1 MASAPC
7 NFQLSRHCLTSQPLL
22 SLPGGQFARNSR
34 RFVVYAREFKAY
46 EEAVRIQRPPP
57 PAPLRPGKVSP
68 PLPVPAKIPRPP
80 YVGSSELPELSRQFQ
95 IHDSEGIERMRAAC
109 RLAAH
114 VLEYAGTLK
123 SVNWK
128 PCLLFPSVTTDEID
142 RAVHK
147 MIIDA
152 GAYPSPLGYSGFPK
166 SVCTSVNEC
175 MCHGIPDSRPLEG
188 YHGDTS
194 KTFLCGD
201 VDNRVKR
208 LMKVYPFTSV
218 SVLSSEKNLNFTVL
232 HEKQFEPALPKG
244 LILQSKFLSPS
255 LHCAVSLRKCIT
267 FGVVERFVGHGVG
280 TIFHSEPIIYHH
292 STSLDYRNLLT
303 GGSDARGRT
312 VEGLTFTIEPI
323 LTMGSIECDTWDD
336 NWTAL
341 TTDGSPAAQFEHTV
355 LITRTGA
362 EILTKL

>member
-1 MASAPC
+1 MISHEFQSRCYSNGFLKNLRLPQKC
-7 NFQLSRHCLTSQPLL
+7 NESERKH
-22 SLPGGQFARNSR
+22 
-34 RFVVYAREFKAY
+34 EFKPANP
-46 EEAVRIQRPPP
+46 RPPP
-57 PAPLRPGKVSP
+57 QAPLRPGKVSP

-80 YVGSSELPELSRQFQ
+80 YVSSSELPELSRQFQ

-109 RLAAH
+109 RHAAH
-114 VLEYAGTLK
+114 VLEYAGTLVR
-123 SVNWK
+123 S
-128 PCLLFPSVTTDEID
+128 SVTTDEID

-152 GAYPSPLGYSGFPK
+152 GAYPSPLGYGGFPK

-201 VDNRVKR
+201 VNNRVKR
-208 LMKVYPFTSV
+208 LVKVYPFTSV
-218 SVLSSEKNLNFTVL
+218 SPLSSGKNLTFTVL
-232 HEKQFEPALPKG
+232 HEKQFEPVLPKG

-255 LHCAVSLRKCIT
+255 LHCAVRKIVESVSDRLNSSLESII
-267 FGVVERFVGHGVG
+267 HGG
-280 TIFHSEPIIYHH
+280 
-292 STSLDYRNLLT
+292 N
-303 GGSDARGRT
+303 DARGRT
-312 VEGLTFTIEPI
+312 VEGLTFTISKKTALVSSLILTKILIRIGWLLLELTLEPI

-341 TTDGSPAAQFEHTV
+341 TTYGSPASQFEHTV
-355 LITRTGA
+355 LIMRTGA